1 MMLYPS
7 MSTLLDRINSRYLL
21 VNVIAKRSRE
31 ISEEAQQN
39 MYPSMTTGCRMR
51 WRRPPQP
58 GSVSAFPSAGETAA
72 GRGWSSPSGKLP
84 DAAS

>member
-7 MSTLLDRINSRYLL
+7 MSSLLDRIDSRYLL

-39 MYPSMTTGCRMR
+39 MAPLEKK
-51 WRRPPQP
+51 P
-58 GSVSAFPSAGETAA
+58 VSIAIDQLAA
-72 GRGWSSPSGKLP
+72 GDYTAIPAHHGE
-84 DAAS
+84 D